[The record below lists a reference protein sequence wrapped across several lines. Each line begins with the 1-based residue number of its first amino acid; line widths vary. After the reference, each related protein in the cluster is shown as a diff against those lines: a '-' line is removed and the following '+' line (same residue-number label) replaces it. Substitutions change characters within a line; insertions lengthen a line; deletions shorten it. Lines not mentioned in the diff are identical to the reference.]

1 MAGDTD
7 MSDSGSPETPSSSS
21 GCSDIVTR
29 AKRRP
34 IPRKGHTKSRGGC
47 ANCKKRKVKCD
58 EVTPACGA
66 CRRLGYDCLYFE
78 NKLQVRARREE
89 PLKALIISQ
98 TPAKTLSCDPSWF
111 TLDDMRFFQH
121 FIFSAYPSLP
131 LDGWEIWREVSQM
144 AHQYDFLLHAMLGLG
159 ASHLSIITP
168 NSYNQ
173 AALKHRITALE
184 GFKKFISTA
193 GQSREHADAAF
204 ATALV
209 LTFQATQMR
218 DGLNDFLTM
227 IRGCNLIGTHAMG
240 QYSLSRFRTF
250 EKELYLRKLTEVV
263 PLDRPIPFFD
273 AEAIRGFM
281 GSLENL
287 GPLCRSIEELQYLS
301 IMRSI
306 ATQALQSPV
315 SAYYEHTRI
324 YDVLCDIDA
333 EQFPAFIDES
343 NYTGR
348 LLIMHMIVLDYV
360 MGTTILQ
367 ERRQAAPTLVPKNV
381 YDYIKMMLL
390 TWTQRIQE
398 KLPKEYKPYGLW
410 PVTFTRQCIDDGEMK
425 LLDSSGDTVKLVGE
439 TLRELVLDT

>member
-1 MAGDTD
+1 
-7 MSDSGSPETPSSSS
+7 MSDSGSPGTPASSS
-21 GCSDIVTR
+21 GCSDVVTR

-78 NKLQVRARREE
+78 NKLQVKARREE
-89 PLKALIISQ
+89 PLKALIVSQ
-98 TPAKTLSCDPSWF
+98 KPAKTLSCDPSWF

-131 LDGWEIWREVSQM
+131 LDGWDIWREVSQM

-168 NSYNQ
+168 NSYTR
-173 AALKHRITALE
+173 AALRHRVTALE

-227 IRGCNLIGTHAMG
+227 IRGCNLIGTHASG
-240 QYSLSRFRTF
+240 QYASSRFAEF
-250 EKELYLRKLTEVV
+250 EKELYLNKLMKVV
-263 PLDRPIPFFD
+263 PLDRPIPHFD
-273 AEAIRGFM
+273 EEAIGGFL

-287 GPLCRSIEELQYLS
+287 GPLCRSIEELQYLA

-315 SAYYEHTRI
+315 SAFYEHTRI

-367 ERRQAAPTLVPKNV
+367 ERRQAAPAAVPKNV

-398 KLPKEYKPYGLW
+398 KLPEEFKPYGLW

-425 LLDSSGDTVKLVGE
+425 LVDSGGDTVKLVGE
-439 TLRELVLDT
+439 TLRELIL